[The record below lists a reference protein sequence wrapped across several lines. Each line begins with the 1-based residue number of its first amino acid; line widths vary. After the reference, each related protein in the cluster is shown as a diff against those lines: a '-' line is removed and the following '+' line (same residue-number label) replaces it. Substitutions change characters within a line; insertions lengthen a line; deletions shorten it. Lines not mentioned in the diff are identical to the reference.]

1 MKKIYE
7 KPVLQTEAF
16 DVDDVITASVPTVN
30 SGAPAMEVP
39 IPITNLLDNL
49 SDMLFGPTE

>member
-1 MKKIYE
+1 MKKRYE

-30 SGAPAMEVP
+30 SGTRAMEVQ
-39 IPITNLLDNL
+39 IPITTLLDNL